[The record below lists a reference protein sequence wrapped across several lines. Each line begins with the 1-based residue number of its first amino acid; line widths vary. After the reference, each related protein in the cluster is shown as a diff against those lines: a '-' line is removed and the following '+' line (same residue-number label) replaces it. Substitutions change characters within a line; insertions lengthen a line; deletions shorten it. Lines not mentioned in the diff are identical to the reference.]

1 MEERKEMQQSPV
13 KKSNHNN
20 RFLIGIITGIVAGA
34 LLGGFWP
41 EGGLTVK
48 FVGDLFIRFLMMIV
62 MPLIIAAM
70 VSGIA
75 RLGDVRKLGSL
86 GTRTLGY
93 YIGTTALSVFTG
105 ILLVLWIQPGKA
117 GLENSK
123 ASITQANVQYRIE
136 GNTVRID
143 SAALPDSDLTTSTLH
158 LLDRNLSASID
169 SVQRSGEKIVITTS
183 GWKRRA
189 EAVTPENGEGA
200 GIRLDR
206 QPDKRFMQ
214 EKRAI
219 GDILKEVVSGL
230 VPSNIFKA
238 MANNEILPVIT
249 FSLLLGAALS
259 MTGEAGRTAILFFNS
274 LNEAMMKII
283 HLVMYVAP
291 IGIGALIAGR
301 LGEAGGFSGFWP
313 ELQQLGKYAAT
324 VIGGLAIHSLIVLPL
339 LLKIFGKRSPAGYAF
354 RTFPALLTA
363 FSTASSSATLPLT
376 IECAEEKN
384 GISKRTAGFVF
395 PLGATVNMDGTA
407 LYEAVAVIFIAQM
420 NGIALGTPELLVV
433 FLTATLA
440 AIGAAGIPEAGLVT
454 MVLVLKAVNLP
465 VEGIALILAI
475 DWFLDRCRTTVNVWG
490 DSVGA
495 GIIDRGVGG

>member
-1 MEERKEMQQSPV
+1 MTNTSAKQNS
-13 KKSNHNN
+13 HNN
-20 RFLIGIITGIVAGA
+20 TLLVGIVAGIISGG

-41 EGGLTVK
+41 EAGLIVK

-70 VSGIA
+70 VSGIT
-75 RLGDVRKLGSL
+75 RLGDVRKLGAL
-86 GTRTLGY
+86 GIRTLGY

-117 GLENSK
+117 GLEHSNK
-123 ASITQANVQYRIE
+123 SITLKEASYRIE
-136 GNTVRID
+136 DSTVRLDASALAD
-143 SAALPDSDLTTSTLH
+143 SNLSSCTLPM
-158 LLDRNLSASID
+158 LDRNLSASID
-169 SVQRSGEKIVITTS
+169 STQRSGGTIIITAS
-183 GWKRRA
+183 GWTQRA
-189 EAVTPENGEGA
+189 EAVTPKNGEGA
-200 GIRLDR
+200 GIRRRDL

-219 GDILKEVVSGL
+219 GDILKEVLSGL

-238 MANNEILPVIT
+238 MANNEILPVII

-259 MTGEAGRTAILFFNS
+259 MTGEAGRGAIEFFNS

-283 HLVMYVAP
+283 DLVMYVAP
-291 IGIGALIAGR
+291 VGIGALIAGR

-324 VIGGLAIHSLIVLPL
+324 VIGGLAIHSLVTLPI
-339 LLKIFGKRSPAGYAF
+339 LLKFFGKRSPSGFAV

-384 GISKRTAGFVF
+384 GISKRTAGFVL

-420 NGIALGTPELLVV
+420 NGIALGIPELVVV

-495 GIIDRGVGG
+495 GIIDRKVKG

>member
-1 MEERKEMQQSPV
+1 MKGTRKQMQQSSG
-13 KKSNHNN
+13 KKNN
-20 RFLIGIITGIVAGA
+20 NTLLIGIIAGIVSGA
-34 LLGGFWP
+34 LVGGFLP
-41 EGGLTVK
+41 DAGLALK
-48 FVGDLFIRFLMMIV
+48 FIGDLFIRFLMMIV
-62 MPLIIAAM
+62 VPLIVAAM

-75 RLGDVRKLGSL
+75 RLGDIRQLGSL

-93 YIGTTALSVFTG
+93 YIGTTALSVLTG

-117 GLENSK
+117 GLERSK
-123 ASITQANVQYRIE
+123 ESITRADTHYRIE
-136 GNTVRID
+136 GNTIRID
-143 SAALPDSDLTTSTLH
+143 AAALPDSSLSFRTLH

-169 SVQRSGEKIVITTS
+169 STQRSGDTIIITAS
-183 GWKRRA
+183 GWTRQA
-189 EAVTPENGEGA
+189 ETVTPKSGEGA
-200 GIRLDR
+200 GIRLEK
-206 QPDKRFMQ
+206 QPNKRFMQ
-214 EKRAI
+214 ERQGV
-219 GDILKEVVSGL
+219 GDILKELIGSL

-259 MTGEAGRTAILFFNS
+259 MTGEAGRAAIECFNS

-283 HLVMYVAP
+283 HLAMYVAP
-291 IGIGALIAGR
+291 VGIGALIAGR

-324 VIGGLAIHSLIVLPL
+324 VIGGLAIHSLVTLPL
-339 LLKIFGKRSPAGYAF
+339 LLKFFGKRSPSDYAV

-376 IECAEEKN
+376 IECAEENN
-384 GISKRTAGFVF
+384 GISKRTAGFVL

-420 NGIALGTPELLVV
+420 NGITLGTPELLIV

-454 MVLVLKAVNLP
+454 MVLVLNAVNLP

-495 GIIDRGVGG
+495 GIIDRSVTE